1 MIQCMQESLMMIP
14 DCHSKLEKAVKDLK
28 NLYEDLEKEYP
39 ESKEVIDAKNVLD
52 VSVEHL
58 NAE

>member
-1 MIQCMQESLMMIP
+1 MQESLMMIP

-28 NLYEDLEKEYP
+28 NLYEDLEKEFP
-39 ESKEVIDAKNVLD
+39 ESKEVIDAKKALD

>member
-1 MIQCMQESLMMIP
+1 MMIP

-28 NLYEDLEKEYP
+28 NLYEELQKEFP
-39 ESKEVIDAKNVLD
+39 ETKEVAEAKKALD